1 MSANPYFQNRLIKED
16 RSMTTRKNILKTA
29 LLGASILTLAACN
42 LNQTANP
49 IADAGFREARFE
61 EMQKLQDFR
70 TCRDQAL
77 GMYAQARARG
87 SSAAFLTSANVLQKC
102 NADLGSAAKSV
113 PENERM
119 RLHALSVI
127 NYFKGGDVEMARR
140 QFDGFKAAWPEH
152 DLYFS
157 GGTSFIATAEALL
170 GRTEPQ
176 TFGQFLALNVTD
188 EVKSEMRRINHWK
201 NK

>member
-1 MSANPYFQNRLIKED
+1 
-16 RSMTTRKNILKTA
+16 MTTRKNILKAAT
-29 LLGASILTLAACN
+29 LGVSMLALAACN
-42 LNQTANP
+42 MNQTANP
-49 IADAGFREARFE
+49 MAEASFRESRFE
-61 EMQKLQDFR
+61 EMQKLQSFR

-77 GMYAQARARG
+77 QMDSEARSRG
-87 SSAAFLTSANVLQKC
+87 SAAAFLTSARVLEKC
-102 NADLGSAAKSV
+102 NTGLGTAAKSV
-113 PENERM
+113 AANERM

-140 QFDGFKAAWPEH
+140 QFDGFKSAWPEH

-157 GGTSFIATAEALL
+157 GGTSFVATAEALL

>member
-1 MSANPYFQNRLIKED
+1 
-16 RSMTTRKNILKTA
+16 MTMRKNVLKA
-29 LLGASILTLAACN
+29 VVLGAAMLALTACN
-42 LNQTANP
+42 LNQAANP
-49 IADAGFREARFE
+49 LADVEFREARFE
-61 EMQKLQDFR
+61 EMQKLQSFR

-77 GMYAQARARG
+77 NMDSQARARG
-87 SSAAFLTSANVLQKC
+87 ASGAFLTSARVLEKC
-102 NADLGSAAKSV
+102 NADLGTAAKSV
-113 PENERM
+113 PEDERM
-119 RLHALSVI
+119 RLQALSVI

-140 QFDGFKAAWPEH
+140 QFNGFKAAWPEH

-157 GGTSFIATAEALL
+157 GGTSFVATAEALL

-176 TFGQFLALNVTD
+176 IFGQFLALNVTD

>member
-1 MSANPYFQNRLIKED
+1 
-16 RSMTTRKNILKTA
+16 MTTRKTVLKAAT
-29 LLGASILTLAACN
+29 LGASMLALAACN
-42 LNQTANP
+42 MNQTANP
-49 IADAGFREARFE
+49 LADASFREARFE
-61 EMQKLQDFR
+61 QMQKLQAFR

-77 GMYAQARARG
+77 DMDSQARARG
-87 SSAAFLTSANVLQKC
+87 SAAAFLTSANVLQKC
-102 NADLGSAAKSV
+102 NTDLGTAAKSV

-140 QFDGFKAAWPEH
+140 QFDGFKTAWPEH

>member
-1 MSANPYFQNRLIKED
+1 
-16 RSMTTRKNILKTA
+16 MTARKHVLKAT
-29 LLGASILTLAACN
+29 LLGASMLTLAACS

-49 IADAGFREARFE
+49 IADTSFRESRFE
-61 EMQKLQDFR
+61 EMQKLQAFR
-70 TCRDQAL
+70 SCRDLAL
-77 GMYAQARARG
+77 ETDTQARARG
-87 SSAAFLTSANVLQKC
+87 SSAAFLTSANVLRKC

-119 RLHALSVI
+119 RLHALSVV

-157 GGTSFIATAEALL
+157 GGTSFVATAEALL

>member
-1 MSANPYFQNRLIKED
+1 
-16 RSMTTRKNILKTA
+16 MTTRKHIIKAAT
-29 LLGASILTLAACN
+29 LGASLLALTACN

-49 IADAGFREARFE
+49 LPDTGFREARFA
-61 EMQKLQDFR
+61 EMQKLQSFR

-77 GMYAQARARG
+77 NLDSQARARG

-102 NADLGSAAKSV
+102 NADLGTASKSV

-127 NYFKGGDVEMARR
+127 NFFKGGDVEMARR
-140 QFDGFKAAWPEH
+140 QFDGFKAAWPDH

-157 GGTSFIATAEALL
+157 GGTSFVATAEALL